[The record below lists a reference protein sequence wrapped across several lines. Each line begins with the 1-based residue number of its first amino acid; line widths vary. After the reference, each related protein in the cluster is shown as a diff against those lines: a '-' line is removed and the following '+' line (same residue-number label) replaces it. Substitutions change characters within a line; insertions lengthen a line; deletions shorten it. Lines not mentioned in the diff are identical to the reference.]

1 MSERESQSQLT
12 ERLTK
17 AASQVI
23 VGARYMHYKQLS
35 YKVIALALREE
46 DNEACVVYRAEY
58 GDNITFTR
66 PVSSWTEQVDLDGA
80 KVNRFT
86 LLP

>member
-23 VGARYMHYKQLS
+23 VDARYMHYKQLS
-35 YKVIALALREE
+35 YKVTALALREE

-58 GDNITFTR
+58 GDSITFTR
-66 PVSSWTEQVDLDGA
+66 PVSSWTEQVDLNGT
-80 KVNRFT
+80 KG
-86 LLP
+86 